1 MIRFNCDYCE
11 GAHQRILDKLVETN
25 MEQTPGYGNDR
36 FCAEAAQM
44 IRDLCKAPEAAVHFL
59 TGGTQ
64 ANLTVI
70 AAALRPHQG
79 VLCSEAGHI
88 AVHEA
93 GAVEATG
100 HKVLGLSAPDGKITA
115 QQVKQAYVDHIN
127 DESYDQIVKPGLV
140 YISQSTELGTTYS
153 KAELEEMYR
162 VGKECGLYLY
172 VDGARLAYA
181 LGAEGMDG
189 DFEVLAANCD
199 VFYIGGTKVG
209 ALFGEAVVIFNDALK
224 TDFRYIMRQE
234 GGLVAKGRL
243 LGIQFSELLRDGF
256 YIETGRRADR
266 LADEIRKACEDRGY
280 PFLVPNNT
288 NQIFPVIPDAVL
300 ESWKDKYAFAYQCR
314 VDESHSAVRFCTSWA
329 TRPEDV
335 KALADDIRNS

>member
-162 VGKECGLYLY
+162 VCKECGLYLY

-181 LGAEGMDG
+181 LGAEGMDV

-209 ALFGEAVVIFNDALK
+209 ALFGEAVVILNDALK

-314 VDESHSAVRFCTSWA
+314 VDKSHSAVRFCTSWA

>member
-162 VGKECGLYLY
+162 VCKECGLYLY

-181 LGAEGMDG
+181 LGAEGMDV

-209 ALFGEAVVIFNDALK
+209 ALFGEAVVILNDALK

-256 YIETGRRADR
+256 YVETGRRADR

-288 NQIFPVIPDAVL
+288 NQIFPVTADAVL
-300 ESWKDKYAFAYQCR
+300 ERWKDKYAFAYQCR

>member
-162 VGKECGLYLY
+162 VCKECGLYLY

-181 LGAEGMDG
+181 LGAEGMDV

-199 VFYIGGTKVG
+199 VFYIGGTKAG
-209 ALFGEAVVIFNDALK
+209 ALFGEAVVILNDALK
-224 TDFRYIMRQE
+224 KDFRYIMRQE

>member
-127 DESYDQIVKPGLV
+127 DESYDQIVQPGLV

-153 KAELEEMYR
+153 RAELEEMYR
-162 VGKECGLYLY
+162 VCKECGLYLY

-181 LGAEGMDG
+181 LGAEGMDV

-209 ALFGEAVVIFNDALK
+209 ALFGEAVVILNDALK

-256 YIETGRRADR
+256 YIETGRGADR
-266 LADEIRKACEDRGY
+266 LADEIRKACEDPGRRAGELEGQICLRVPVPRGREPQRRALLHQLGY
-280 PFLVPNNT
+280 
-288 NQIFPVIPDAVL
+288 QAGGR
-300 ESWKDKYAFAYQCR
+300 ESPGR
-314 VDESHSAVRFCTSWA
+314 RHSQQLKRTDTWIC
-329 TRPEDV
+329 
-335 KALADDIRNS
+335 

>member
-25 MEQTPGYGNDR
+25 MEQTPGYGNDH

-127 DESYDQIVKPGLV
+127 DESYDQIVQPGLV

-162 VGKECGLYLY
+162 VCKECGLYLY

-181 LGAEGMDG
+181 LGAEGMDV

-209 ALFGEAVVIFNDALK
+209 ALFGEAVVILNDALK
-224 TDFRYIMRQE
+224 KDFRYIMRQE

-314 VDESHSAVRFCTSWA
+314 VDKSHSAVRFCTSWA

>member
-127 DESYDQIVKPGLV
+127 DESYDQIVQPGLV

-162 VGKECGLYLY
+162 VCKECGLYLY

-181 LGAEGMDG
+181 LGAEGMDV

-209 ALFGEAVVIFNDALK
+209 ALFGEAVVI
-224 TDFRYIMRQE
+224 
-234 GGLVAKGRL
+234 
-243 LGIQFSELLRDGF
+243 
-256 YIETGRRADR
+256 
-266 LADEIRKACEDRGY
+266 
-280 PFLVPNNT
+280 
-288 NQIFPVIPDAVL
+288 
-300 ESWKDKYAFAYQCR
+300 
-314 VDESHSAVRFCTSWA
+314 
-329 TRPEDV
+329 
-335 KALADDIRNS
+335 

>member
-25 MEQTPGYGNDR
+25 MEQTPGYGNDH

-162 VGKECGLYLY
+162 VCKECGLYLY

-181 LGAEGMDG
+181 LGAEGMDV

-209 ALFGEAVVIFNDALK
+209 ALFGEAVVILNDALK
-224 TDFRYIMRQE
+224 KDFRYIMRQE

>member
-162 VGKECGLYLY
+162 VCKECGLYLY

-181 LGAEGMDG
+181 LGAEGMDV

-209 ALFGEAVVIFNDALK
+209 ALFGEAVVILNDALK

-280 PFLVPNNT
+280 LFLVPNNT

>member
-153 KAELEEMYR
+153 KAELEEMYQ
-162 VGKECGLYLY
+162 VCKECGLYLY

-181 LGAEGMDG
+181 LGAEGMDV

-209 ALFGEAVVIFNDALK
+209 ALFGEAVVILNDALK

-314 VDESHSAVRFCTSWA
+314 VDKSHSAVRFCTSWA
-329 TRPEDV
+329 TKEENVAELLEDI
-335 KALADDIRNS
+335 KKL

>member
-153 KAELEEMYR
+153 KAELEEMYQ
-162 VGKECGLYLY
+162 VCKECGLYLY

-181 LGAEGMDG
+181 LGAEGMDV

-209 ALFGEAVVIFNDALK
+209 ALFGEAVVILNDPLK

-314 VDESHSAVRFCTSWA
+314 VDKSHSAVRFCTSWA

>member
-153 KAELEEMYR
+153 KAELEEMYQ
-162 VGKECGLYLY
+162 VCKECGLYLY

-181 LGAEGMDG
+181 LGAEGMDV

-209 ALFGEAVVIFNDALK
+209 ALFGEAVVILNDALK

>member
-153 KAELEEMYR
+153 KR
-162 VGKECGLYLY
+162 CV
-172 VDGARLAYA
+172 
-181 LGAEGMDG
+181 
-189 DFEVLAANCD
+189 
-199 VFYIGGTKVG
+199 
-209 ALFGEAVVIFNDALK
+209 
-224 TDFRYIMRQE
+224 
-234 GGLVAKGRL
+234 
-243 LGIQFSELLRDGF
+243 
-256 YIETGRRADR
+256 
-266 LADEIRKACEDRGY
+266 
-280 PFLVPNNT
+280 
-288 NQIFPVIPDAVL
+288 
-300 ESWKDKYAFAYQCR
+300 
-314 VDESHSAVRFCTSWA
+314 
-329 TRPEDV
+329 
-335 KALADDIRNS
+335 

>member
-44 IRDLCKAPEAAVHFL
+44 IRDLCKAPEAAVHVL

-127 DESYDQIVKPGLV
+127 DESYDQIVQPGLV

-162 VGKECGLYLY
+162 VCKECGLYLY

-181 LGAEGMDG
+181 LGAEGMDV

-209 ALFGEAVVIFNDALK
+209 ALFGEAVVILNDALK
-224 TDFRYIMRQE
+224 KDFRYIMRQE

>member
-36 FCAEAAQM
+36 FCSEAAQM

-127 DESYDQIVKPGLV
+127 DESYDQIVQPGLV

-162 VGKECGLYLY
+162 VCKECGLYLY

-181 LGAEGMDG
+181 LGAEGMDV

-209 ALFGEAVVIFNDALK
+209 ALFGEAVVILNDALK
-224 TDFRYIMRQE
+224 KDFRYIMRQE

>member
-25 MEQTPGYGNDR
+25 MEQTPGYGNDH

-115 QQVKQAYVDHIN
+115 LQVKQAYVDHIN
-127 DESYDQIVKPGLV
+127 DESYDQIVQPGLV

-162 VGKECGLYLY
+162 VCKECGLYLY

-181 LGAEGMDG
+181 LGAEGMDV

-209 ALFGEAVVIFNDALK
+209 ALFGEAVVILNDALK
-224 TDFRYIMRQE
+224 KDFRYIMRQE

>member
-153 KAELEEMYR
+153 KAELEEMYQ
-162 VGKECGLYLY
+162 VCKECGLYLY

-181 LGAEGMDG
+181 LGAEGMDV

-209 ALFGEAVVIFNDALK
+209 ALFGEAVVILNDALK

-288 NQIFPVIPDAVL
+288 NQI
-300 ESWKDKYAFAYQCR
+300 
-314 VDESHSAVRFCTSWA
+314 
-329 TRPEDV
+329 
-335 KALADDIRNS
+335 

>member
-25 MEQTPGYGNDR
+25 MEQTPGYGNDH

-127 DESYDQIVKPGLV
+127 DESYDQIVQPGLV

-162 VGKECGLYLY
+162 VCKECGLYLY

-181 LGAEGMDG
+181 LGAEGMDV

-209 ALFGEAVVIFNDALK
+209 ALFGEAVVILNDALK
-224 TDFRYIMRQE
+224 KDFRYIMRQE

-288 NQIFPVIPDAVL
+288 HQIFPVIPDAVL

>member
-25 MEQTPGYGNDR
+25 MEQTPGYGNDH

-127 DESYDQIVKPGLV
+127 DESYDQIVQPGLV

-162 VGKECGLYLY
+162 VCKECGLYLY

-181 LGAEGMDG
+181 LGAEGMDV

-209 ALFGEAVVIFNDALK
+209 ALFGEAVVILNDALK
-224 TDFRYIMRQE
+224 KDFRYIMPVSYTH
-234 GGLVAKGRL
+234 LTL
-243 LGIQFSELLRDGF
+243 PTILR
-256 YIETGRRADR
+256 
-266 LADEIRKACEDRGY
+266 
-280 PFLVPNNT
+280 V
-288 NQIFPVIPDAVL
+288 
-300 ESWKDKYAFAYQCR
+300 
-314 VDESHSAVRFCTSWA
+314 
-329 TRPEDV
+329 
-335 KALADDIRNS
+335 

>member
-162 VGKECGLYLY
+162 VCKECGLYLY

-181 LGAEGMDG
+181 LGAEGMDV

-209 ALFGEAVVIFNDALK
+209 ALFGEAVVILNDALK
-224 TDFRYIMRQE
+224 KDFRYIMRQE

>member
-127 DESYDQIVKPGLV
+127 NESYDQIVQPGLV

-162 VGKECGLYLY
+162 VCKECGLYLY

-181 LGAEGMDG
+181 LGAEGMDV

-209 ALFGEAVVIFNDALK
+209 ALFGEAVVILNDALK

-266 LADEIRKACEDRGY
+266 LAHEIRKASEARGY

-288 NQIFPVIPDAVL
+288 TQILPVIPDAVL

>member
-11 GAHQRILDKLVETN
+11 GAHQRIETN
-25 MEQTPGYGNDR
+25 MEQTPGYGNDH

-127 DESYDQIVKPGLV
+127 DESYDQIVQPGLV

-162 VGKECGLYLY
+162 VCKECGLYLY

-181 LGAEGMDG
+181 LGAEGMDV

-209 ALFGEAVVIFNDALK
+209 ALFGEAVVILNDALK
-224 TDFRYIMRQE
+224 KDFRYIMRQE

>member
-11 GAHQRILDKLVETN
+11 GAHERILNKLVETN

-44 IRDLCKAPEAAVHFL
+44 IRDLCKKPEAAVHFL

-162 VGKECGLYLY
+162 VCKECGLYLY

-181 LGAEGMDG
+181 LGAEGMDV

-209 ALFGEAVVIFNDALK
+209 ALFGEAVVILNDALK

-256 YIETGRRADR
+256 YIETGRRADQ

>member
-1 MIRFNCDYCE
+1 MIRFYCDYCE

-162 VGKECGLYLY
+162 VCKECGLYLY

-181 LGAEGMDG
+181 LGAEGMDV

-209 ALFGEAVVIFNDALK
+209 ALFGEAVVILNDALK

-256 YIETGRRADR
+256 YIETGRRADQ

-288 NQIFPVIPDAVL
+288 NQVFPVIPDAVL
-300 ESWKDKYAFAYQCR
+300 ESWKDKYTFAYQCR

>member
-1 MIRFNCDYCE
+1 M
-11 GAHQRILDKLVETN
+11 
-25 MEQTPGYGNDR
+25 
-36 FCAEAAQM
+36 
-44 IRDLCKAPEAAVHFL
+44 HFL

-162 VGKECGLYLY
+162 VCKECGLYLY

-181 LGAEGMDG
+181 LGAEGMDV

-209 ALFGEAVVIFNDALK
+209 ALFGEAVVILNDALK

-266 LADEIRKACEDRGY
+266 LADEIRKACEDPGVSLPGAQQYQPDIPGDPGRRAGELEGQICLRVPVPRGRE
-280 PFLVPNNT
+280 PQRRALLH
-288 NQIFPVIPDAVL
+288 QLGHQAGGR
-300 ESWKDKYAFAYQCR
+300 ESPGR
-314 VDESHSAVRFCTSWA
+314 RHSQQLKRTDTWIC
-329 TRPEDV
+329 
-335 KALADDIRNS
+335 

>member
-25 MEQTPGYGNDR
+25 MEQTPGYGNDH

-127 DESYDQIVKPGLV
+127 DESYDQIVQPGLV

-153 KAELEEMYR
+153 KAELEEMYQ
-162 VGKECGLYLY
+162 VCKECGLYLY

-181 LGAEGMDG
+181 LGAEGMDV

-209 ALFGEAVVIFNDALK
+209 ALFGEAVVILNDALK
-224 TDFRYIMRQE
+224 KDFRYIMRQE